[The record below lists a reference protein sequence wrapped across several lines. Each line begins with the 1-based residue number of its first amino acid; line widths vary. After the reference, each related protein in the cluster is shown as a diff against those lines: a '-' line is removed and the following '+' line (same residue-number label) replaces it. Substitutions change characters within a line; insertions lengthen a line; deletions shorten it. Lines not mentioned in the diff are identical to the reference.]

1 MKENGTF
8 KSVGQKAV
16 FSVGT
21 LFDAIG
27 LFMFV
32 ITGMGVLICIIDG
45 FSREIILGTMASG
58 ILGLVL
64 RMIAKK
70 MMGGTVRTQQYLS
83 LIVDGNVRQI
93 ASIAATRRSPETVKR
108 DIEKLIED
116 GYLEDAYINEV
127 SHQVVIGY
135 KNAAANDNLHSS
147 SSTNSSKS
155 MAGEQKSAARL
166 VTCPCCGANNSLV
179 GRTGECEYCGSPI
192 K

>member
-8 KSVGQKAV
+8 KSMGQKAV
-16 FSVGT
+16 FNVGT

-32 ITGMGVLICIIDG
+32 VTGMGVLMCIVDG
-45 FSREIILGTMASG
+45 FSREIILGTITSG

-70 MMGGTVRTQQYLS
+70 MMGGPIRVQQYLS
-83 LIVDGNVRQI
+83 LIVDGNVCQLDNI
-93 ASIAATRRSPETVKR
+93 ASTTKRPYETVKR
-108 DIEKLIED
+108 DIQKMIQD
-116 GYLEDAYINEV
+116 GYLENAYIDEV
-127 SHQVVIGY
+127 SRKVVIEY
-135 KNAAANDNLHSS
+135 KNAAANDNPGSI
-147 SSTNSSKS
+147 NSSNS
-155 MAGEQKSAARL
+155 GSSKSAARL
-166 VTCPCCGANNSLV
+166 VTCPCCGANNNLV

>member
-32 ITGMGVLICIIDG
+32 ITGMGVLICIVDG
-45 FSREIILGTMASG
+45 FSHEVILGSITSG

-93 ASIAATRRSPETVKR
+93 ASIAAATRRSPETVKR

-127 SHQVVIGY
+127 SRQVVIGY

-147 SSTNSSKS
+147 KS
-155 MAGEQKSAARL
+155 MAGEQKSTARL